1 MASSNISKSILLK
14 KKKAKKNGVHLLKFM
29 FRDGSVVSLYINL
42 YIFFVFVDNRKER
55 KKI

>member
-42 YIFFVFVDNRKER
+42 YIFFVFVDNRDR
-55 KKI
+55 KSVV